1 MTLGLRQISSE
12 TDNSHTGAIPECG
25 EAAMITMFMPAAVLS
40 DHSPHLELSR
50 ASGQVPVI
58 FGGKVVPIE

>member
-1 MTLGLRQISSE
+1 
-12 TDNSHTGAIPECG
+12 
-25 EAAMITMFMPAAVLS
+25 MITMFMPTAVLS
-40 DHSPHLELSR
+40 DYFPHLELSR